1 MINPI
6 KRTLAIV
13 GFLFLLIIFFM
24 RCSFRSGFFDM
35 LDDFNETYR
44 INPGFFAKV
53 GFGLIFGTLA
63 IYTYLKYKIYG
74 TVF

>member
-6 KRTLAIV
+6 KRILAIV
-13 GFLFLLIIFFM
+13 GFLFLLVIFFM
-24 RCSFRSGFFDM
+24 RCSFRSGFFSL

-44 INPGFFAKV
+44 VNPGFFAKV
-53 GFGLIFGTLA
+53 GFALIFGTILA
-63 IYTYLKYKIYG
+63 YTYLKYKIFG